1 MIGKNM
7 RSFAII
13 GLSTFGFYLSKY
25 LSDRGFDVL
34 AIDLNESRI
43 DKVKEFVT
51 KAVILDATDKNALES
66 LGITDVDVVIVSLG
80 DRIDASI
87 LVTLYLKELGVKEII
102 AKAST
107 EDHGKIL
114 DRIGATTVV
123 FPERDVAL
131 RLSRSLENINV
142 LDAVPL
148 SPGVSILEFGP
159 LNSFLGK
166 TLRELDLRNRYGVQ
180 IVVIKELVPENLVI
194 VPRPDHKIKDS
205 DILVGIGRDKD
216 FEKMLHEK

>member
-1 MIGKNM
+1 M

-25 LSDRGFDVL
+25 LAERGFEVMT
-34 AIDLNESRI
+34 IDSNESRI

-51 KAVILDATDKNALES
+51 KAVILDATDKNALDS
-66 LGITDVDVVIVSLG
+66 LGITDFDVVIVSLG

-123 FPERDVAL
+123 FPERDVAF

-142 LDAVPL
+142 LDAIPL

-159 LNSFLGK
+159 PNSFLGK
-166 TLRELDLRNRYGVQ
+166 TLREVDLRNRYGIQ
-180 IVVIKELVPENLVI
+180 IIVIKELIPENLVI

-205 DILVGIGRDKD
+205 DILVGIGKDKD
-216 FEKMLHEK
+216 FEKLLQQK

>member
-1 MIGKNM
+1 M
-7 RSFAII
+7 RKFAII

-25 LSDRGFDVL
+25 LAERDFEVM
-34 AIDLNESRI
+34 AIDSNESRI
-43 DKVKEFVT
+43 DKLKHFVS
-51 KAVILDATDKNALES
+51 KAIILDATDKDALGN
-66 LGITDVDVVIVSLG
+66 LGITDFDVVIVSLG
-80 DRIDASI
+80 DKIDASI

-114 DRIGATTVV
+114 DRIGATTVI
-123 FPERDVAL
+123 FPERDVAF

-159 LNSFLGK
+159 PNSFLGK
-166 TLRELDLRNRYGVQ
+166 TLRELDLRNRFGVQ
-180 IVVIKELVPENLVI
+180 IIVIKELVPENLVI

-205 DILVGIGRDKD
+205 DILVGIGKD
-216 FEKMLHEK
+216 EDFKKLLNQK

>member
-1 MIGKNM
+1 M

-25 LSDRGFDVL
+25 LAERGFEVMT
-34 AIDLNESRI
+34 IDSNESRI

-51 KAVILDATDKNALES
+51 KAVILDATDKNALDS
-66 LGITDVDVVIVSLG
+66 LGITDFDVVIVSLG

-123 FPERDVAL
+123 FPERDVAF

-142 LDAVPL
+142 LDAIPL

-159 LNSFLGK
+159 PNSFLGK
-166 TLRELDLRNRYGVQ
+166 TLREVDLRNKYGIQ
-180 IVVIKELVPENLVI
+180 IIVIKELIPENLVI

-205 DILVGIGRDKD
+205 DILVGIGKDKD
-216 FEKMLHEK
+216 FEKLLQQK

>member
-1 MIGKNM
+1 M

-43 DKVKEFVT
+43 DKVKKFVT

-180 IVVIKELVPENLVI
+180 IVVIKELIPENLVI

>member
-1 MIGKNM
+1 M

-25 LSDRGFDVL
+25 LTDRGFDVL
-34 AIDLNESRI
+34 AIDSNESRI
-43 DKVKEFVT
+43 DKVKEFVA
-51 KAVILDATDKNALES
+51 KAAILDATDKNALES
-66 LGITDVDVVIVSLG
+66 LGITDFDVVIVSLG

-123 FPERDVAL
+123 FPERDVAF

-166 TLRELDLRNRYGVQ
+166 TLKELDLRNRYGIQ

-216 FEKMLHEK
+216 FEKLLHQK

>member
-1 MIGKNM
+1 M
-7 RSFAII
+7 RKFAII

-25 LSDRGFDVL
+25 LAQRGFEVMALD
-34 AIDLNESRI
+34 ADESRI
-43 DKVKEFVT
+43 EKVKHFVT
-51 KAVILDATDKNALES
+51 KAIILDATDKNALDS
-66 LGITDVDVVIVSLG
+66 LSIIDFDVVIVSLG

-114 DRIGATTVV
+114 DRIGATTVI
-123 FPERDVAL
+123 FPERDVAF

-159 LNSFLGK
+159 PNSFLGK
-166 TLRELDLRNRYGVQ
+166 TLRELDLRNRFGVQ
-180 IVVIKELVPENLVI
+180 VVVIKELVPENLVI
-194 VPRPDHKIKDS
+194 VPQPDHKIKDS
-205 DILVGIGRDKD
+205 DILVGIGKDED
-216 FEKMLHEK
+216 FEKLLNQK